1 MKLKYIELKGF
12 KSFAKKERLDF
23 EKHITAIVGP
33 NGSGKSNIAEGF
45 RFVLGEQSMKSLRS
59 KKTEDLLFN
68 GSSSMSRVNRASV
81 TLVFDNTKREIREAF
96 DDIEIERIIHRD
108 ATNEYYINGTRARLK
123 DITEML
129 AEAKIGSAGHH
140 IISQGEADKMLSM
153 TSRERKE
160 YLEEALGLTQYQNKK
175 NEALRKLTKTQE
187 NLVSIRSLVRELA
200 PHVRYLEREMKL
212 IQKKKELSAEL
223 EVITRDYIRLYIP
236 FSSYTLTHKE
246 REYKEVLEA
255 IAVIKKRQGVAA
267 PSVPVSEEYGT
278 ERATLETD
286 IEAVSNEWSK
296 LRKEKSELE
305 RLSGRLETKIELLT
319 ENHARTAGKGSQIQD
334 APLRLEKIRGILQK
348 IHTEENIDVIREMV
362 MQALVLTEA
371 EENDI
376 EAQPDEGYV
385 HELGGIQSELQEL
398 YVHITQKVEEEDRL
412 LNRKKELEKAYSET
426 FQKEQQEKS
435 EAEKDELELH
445 SLEIIKNALT
455 RETDTLKQ
463 NDAYFYRSLEEV
475 VILTGARFADDIKR
489 AREQVHREVTQEVL
503 REHEHAVERLKL
515 KIEGMQVGNTRDIE
529 AEFNSAK
536 ERELFL
542 ETEMRDLELTAEKL
556 IDIADSLHEKIEAE
570 FSLGIKQIS
579 SFFSTFF
586 SQMFIGGSAG
596 LKVVTLKKRDGDTE
610 SSDDEEEVAEEER
623 GVEVTLSMP
632 HKKLRSIAMLSGG
645 EKTLVSIALIFA
657 LSQVNPPPFLILDE
671 TDAALDEA
679 NSRRYGDALKELSK
693 YSQLILITHNRETM
707 SRAGMLYGVT
717 MGSASTSELLSID
730 LEEAEKIV
738 R

>member
-68 GSSSMSRVNRASV
+68 GSSSMSRVNRAAV

-96 DDIEIERIIHRD
+96 DEIQIERIIHRD

-123 DITEML
+123 DITQML

-175 NEALRKLTKTQE
+175 NDALRKLAKTQE
-187 NLVSIRSLVRELA
+187 NLVSIRSLIRELA

-223 EVITRDYIRLYIP
+223 EVLVREYIRLYIP
-236 FSSYTLTHKE
+236 FSTKELAIKEGEYTQATETIRLIKE
-246 REYKEVLEA
+246 RQGSATEEHAIHDEYHT
-255 IAVIKKRQGVAA
+255 Q
-267 PSVPVSEEYGT
+267 
-278 ERATLETD
+278 RASLETK
-286 IEAVSNEWSK
+286 IQIVSDQWNS
-296 LRKEKSELE
+296 LRKEKGELE
-305 RLSGRLETKIELLT
+305 RLTGRLETKIELLS
-319 ENHARTAGKGSQIQD
+319 ENVTQTPPTQELISD
-334 APLRLEKIRGILQK
+334 APERLVKIREILQRMLAEEDVTVIREEVSRALMLTESEKQEEESGLSLEPDPELQK
-348 IHTEENIDVIREMV
+348 IKLE
-362 MQALVLTEA
+362 L
-371 EENDI
+371 
-376 EAQPDEGYV
+376 EG
-385 HELGGIQSELQEL
+385 L
-398 YVHITQKVEEEDRL
+398 YTHISQKIEEEDRL
-412 LNRKKELEKAYSET
+412 LARKKELEKAYADT

-445 SLEIIKNALT
+445 SLETIKNSLE
-455 RETDTLKQ
+455 REIDTLKQ
-463 NDAYFYRSLEEV
+463 SETYFYRSLEEV
-475 VILTGARFADDIKR
+475 VILTGARFTDDIKN
-489 AREQVHREVTQEVL
+489 AEKLSSEDVTQALL
-503 REHEHAVERLKL
+503 REREHAVERLKL
-515 KIEGMQVGNTRDIE
+515 KIEGMQVGNTHEIE
-529 AEFNSAK
+529 TEFNAAK
-536 ERELFL
+536 EREQFL
-542 ETEMRDLELTAEKL
+542 QTEMRDLELTAEKL
-556 IDIADSLHEKIEAE
+556 VEIADSLHLKIEAE
-570 FSLGIKQIS
+570 FKEGIKQIS

-586 SQMFIGGSAG
+586 SQMFTGGSAG
-596 LKVVTLKKRDGDTE
+596 LRVVTLKKRDAETE
-610 SSDDEEEVAEEER
+610 IEEGDDEEEELDR